1 MITRPAYLAAPALAM
16 VYGVLRVVDGFD
28 GSRGPGPAWTLG
40 HLAFMGALVLFA
52 VIFRD
57 MWVMLGRN
65 RVATGILVAGLAG
78 IAFAFVQF
86 AIDIVVGFMAADH
99 EAMGPLF
106 DQVQAVPG
114 VPLLVYQ
121 AGPILFYL
129 AQLALVVH
137 LAVRRQVKV
146 WVPVLVLVRDP
157 AAVRV
162 AGPHPRRRRR
172 RDDRVP
178 AAGDAATEDRPGSCV
193 IMRKDGTSCPIPR
206 SSPYSAGD
214 CARSL
219 PSRRTGRSPR

>member
-1 MITRPAYLAAPALAM
+1 MITRPAYLAAPALAL

-28 GSRGPGPAWTLG
+28 GSRGPGLAWTLG
-40 HLAFMGALVLFA
+40 HLAFMSALVLFA

-57 MWVMLGRN
+57 MWVMLKRG

-78 IAFAFVQF
+78 IALAFVQF

-137 LAVRRQVKV
+137 LAVRRQVRA
-146 WVPVLVLVRDP
+146 WVPVLVLVQILLPFASLDLIP
-157 AAVRV
+157 VGAVV
-162 AGPHPRRRRR
+162 AMIAFLPLATRPRKT
-172 RDDRVP
+172 
-178 AAGDAATEDRPGSCV
+178 ALAHA
-193 IMRKDGTSCPIPR
+193 
-206 SSPYSAGD
+206 
-214 CARSL
+214 
-219 PSRRTGRSPR
+219 